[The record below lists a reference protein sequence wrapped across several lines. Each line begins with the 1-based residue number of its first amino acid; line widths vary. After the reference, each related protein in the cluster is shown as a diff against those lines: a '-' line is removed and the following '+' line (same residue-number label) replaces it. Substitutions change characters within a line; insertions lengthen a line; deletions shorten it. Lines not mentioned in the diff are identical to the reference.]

1 MRNVRYRTED
11 EDAPWYSNHA
21 AFEPQQSQQIAA
33 RERRVVEDGN
43 TAMDGFGAS

>member
-1 MRNVRYRTED
+1 MFVTVPK
-11 EDAPWYSNHA
+11 AKAPPWYSNHA
-21 AFEPQQSQQIAA
+21 VFKPQQSQQIAA